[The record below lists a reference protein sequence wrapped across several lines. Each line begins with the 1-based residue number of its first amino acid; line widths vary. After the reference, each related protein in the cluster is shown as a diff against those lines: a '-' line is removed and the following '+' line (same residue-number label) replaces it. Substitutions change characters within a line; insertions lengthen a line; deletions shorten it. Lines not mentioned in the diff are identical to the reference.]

1 MDNVR
6 EWHKPRPN
14 QAGQTALVD
23 GRGGDR
29 PGSQPL
35 LVHLHHSMIGT
46 LAVGKF
52 PMAIVSSH
60 SPDELAQKSRKSAS
74 SLSPAAP
81 DGPQDFP
88 QAADGVQP
96 TLPDSVPTPSL
107 VRGGEQQA
115 SDAIAPEDS
124 LRPQRLQDYIG
135 QSALKEVLDIAI
147 KAAQSRKEPLDH
159 LLLYGPP
166 GLGKTT
172 MALILAQEMGVS
184 CKITTAP
191 ALERPRDIA
200 GLLVNLK
207 PGDVLFID
215 EIHRLPRVT
224 EEILY
229 PAMED
234 ARLDITI
241 GKGQAARTRSIPLCD
256 FTLVGATT
264 RVGALTSPLRD
275 RFGLIQRLRFYEV
288 EELTQIVQRTAE
300 VLKTPIEPA
309 GAQEIARRARGTPRI
324 ANRLLRRVRDY
335 MEVKAA
341 GPITEAIAAEAL
353 ELFNVDPC
361 GLDWTDRRLLS
372 VMIENFNG
380 GPVGLDTMAASTGE
394 DPQTIEEV
402 YEPYLMQ
409 IGYLQRTPRG
419 RVVTAAARRHLGYDE
434 GAGSGEGNQMTLI

>member
-1 MDNVR
+1 
-6 EWHKPRPN
+6 
-14 QAGQTALVD
+14 
-23 GRGGDR
+23 
-29 PGSQPL
+29 
-35 LVHLHHSMIGT
+35 
-46 LAVGKF
+46 
-52 PMAIVSSH
+52 MAIVSSH
-60 SPDELAQKSRKSAS
+60 NSDSSARPPRSPQSPPAS
-74 SLSPAAP
+74 GHNLAAP
-81 DGPQDFP
+81 LAN
-88 QAADGVQP
+88 QADPSVAASLVQGGAVQP
-96 TLPDSVPTPSL
+96 VETAL
-107 VRGGEQQA
+107 A
-115 SDAIAPEDS
+115 EDR

-135 QSALKEVLDIAI
+135 QSALKQVLDIAI
-147 KAAQSRKEPLDH
+147 QAAKSRQEPLDH

-172 MALILAQEMGVS
+172 MALILAQEMGVA

-191 ALERPRDIA
+191 ALERPRDIV

-234 ARLDITI
+234 SRLDITI
-241 GKGQAARTRSIPLCD
+241 GKGQAARTRSLPLAA

-275 RFGLIQRLRFYEV
+275 RFGLVQRLRFYDID
-288 EELTQIVQRTAE
+288 ELTQIVLRTAD
-300 VLKTPIEPA
+300 VLKTPLELA
-309 GAQEIARRARGTPRI
+309 GAEEIARRARGTPRI

-335 MEVKAA
+335 MEVKAP
-341 GPITEAIAAEAL
+341 GLITAAIAAQAL
-353 ELFNVDPC
+353 ELFNVDPR

-372 VMIENFNG
+372 VIIENFDG
-380 GPVGLDTMAASTGE
+380 GPIGLETMAAATGE
-394 DPQTIEEV
+394 DSQTIEEV

-419 RVVTAAARRHLGYDE
+419 RVVTPAARRHLGYGD
-434 GAGSGEGNQMTLI
+434 S

>member
-1 MDNVR
+1 
-6 EWHKPRPN
+6 
-14 QAGQTALVD
+14 
-23 GRGGDR
+23 
-29 PGSQPL
+29 
-35 LVHLHHSMIGT
+35 
-46 LAVGKF
+46 
-52 PMAIVSSH
+52 MAIVSSH
-60 SPDELAQKSRKSAS
+60 TADDAPQGRKLGSSKSDKSD
-74 SLSPAAP
+74 PAKKAKAKPAP
-81 DGPQDFP
+81 P
-88 QAADGVQP
+88 ADQ
-96 TLPDSVPTPSL
+96 TPPLSL
-107 VRGGEQQA
+107 VKGGEAQA
-115 SDAIAPEDS
+115 GEAQATGATAPEES
-124 LRPQRLQDYIG
+124 LRPQRLADYIG

-147 KAAQSRKEPLDH
+147 KAAKSRQEPLDH

-172 MALILAQEMGVS
+172 MALILAQEMGVA

-241 GKGQAARTRSIPLCD
+241 GKGQSARTRSIPLCA

-275 RFGLIQRLRFYEV
+275 RFGLIQRLRFYDID
-288 EELTQIVQRTAE
+288 ELTQIVTRTAD
-300 VLKTPIEPA
+300 VLKTPIAA
-309 GAQEIARRARGTPRI
+309 GGAAEIARRARGTPRI

-335 MEVKAA
+335 TEVKAT
-341 GPITEAIAAEAL
+341 GPITEAVAAEAL

-372 VMIENFNG
+372 VMIENFGG

-419 RVVTAAARRHLGYDE
+419 RVVTTAARHHLGYD
-434 GAGSGEGNQMTLI
+434 GDGSSSRGGQMTLM

>member
-1 MDNVR
+1 MMR
-6 EWHKPRPN
+6 
-14 QAGQTALVD
+14 ALQPFPD
-23 GRGGDR
+23 MAIISSRSPGDR
-29 PGSQPL
+29 HDPRQGKAAPGNKPPEALSQDPSQQGSPPDTPL
-35 LVHLHHSMIGT
+35 L
-46 LAVGKF
+46 
-52 PMAIVSSH
+52 
-60 SPDELAQKSRKSAS
+60 
-74 SLSPAAP
+74 SLVKNAAP
-81 DGPQDFP
+81 
-88 QAADGVQP
+88 QP
-96 TLPDSVPTPSL
+96 EDTP
-107 VRGGEQQA
+107 VRGL
-115 SDAIAPEDS
+115 PEDG
-124 LRPQRLQDYIG
+124 LRPQRLKDYIG
-135 QSALKEVLDIAI
+135 QRALKEVLDIAI
-147 KAAQSRKEPLDH
+147 RAAQSRKEPLDH

-172 MALILAQEMGVS
+172 MALILAQEMGVA

-234 ARLDITI
+234 ARLDITV
-241 GKGQAARTRSIPLCD
+241 GKGQSARTRSIPLVP

-275 RFGLIQRLRFYEV
+275 RFGLVQRLRFYDV
-288 EELTQIVQRTAE
+288 DELAQIVARTAE
-300 VLKTPIEPA
+300 VLHTPIEAA
-309 GAQEIARRARGTPRI
+309 GAAEVARRSRGTPRI

-335 MEVKAA
+335 VEVKAS
-341 GPITEAIAAEAL
+341 GPITAAIAAEAL

-380 GPVGLDTMAASTGE
+380 GPVGLDTMAAATGE
-394 DPQTIEEV
+394 DAQTIEEV
-402 YEPYLMQ
+402 YEPYLLQ

-419 RVVTAAARRHLGYDE
+419 RVVTPAACRHLGYDVPPD
-434 GAGSGEGNQMTLI
+434 AGQLTLM

>member
-1 MDNVR
+1 
-6 EWHKPRPN
+6 
-14 QAGQTALVD
+14 
-23 GRGGDR
+23 
-29 PGSQPL
+29 
-35 LVHLHHSMIGT
+35 
-46 LAVGKF
+46 
-52 PMAIVSSH
+52 MAIISSKS
-60 SPDELAQKSRKSAS
+60 SPEPRQPRQPGTPAKVTESPKQSA
-74 SLSPAAP
+74 PE
-81 DGPQDFP
+81 
-88 QAADGVQP
+88 
-96 TLPDSVPTPSL
+96 SL
-107 VRGGEQQA
+107 VREPQEPPVSSQ
-115 SDAIAPEDS
+115 EDS
-124 LRPQRLQDYIG
+124 LRPQKLADYIG
-135 QSALKEVLDIAI
+135 QKSLKEVLDIAI
-147 KAAQSRKEPLDH
+147 RAAQSRKDPLDH

-172 MALILAQEMGVS
+172 MALILAQEMKVD

-207 PGDVLFID
+207 PGDILFID

-241 GKGQAARTRSIPLCD
+241 GKGQSARTRSIPLHP

-288 EELTQIVQRTAE
+288 DELTQIVCRTAQ
-300 VLKTPIEPA
+300 VLNTPIQPD
-309 GAQEIARRARGTPRI
+309 GAAEIARRSRGTPRI
-324 ANRLLRRVRDY
+324 ANRLLKRVRDY
-335 MEVKAA
+335 VEVKNS
-341 GPITEAIAAEAL
+341 GVINEAIAAEAL
-353 ELFNVDPC
+353 QLFNVDPC

-380 GPVGLDTMAASTGE
+380 GPVGLDTMAAATGE
-394 DPQTIEEV
+394 DAQTIEEV

-409 IGYLQRTPRG
+409 LGYLQRTPRG
-419 RVVTAAARRHLGYDE
+419 RVVTRAACRHLEYEDNAVPDFHSE
-434 GAGSGEGNQMTLI
+434 QQLSIM